1 MRKNLDTNVGHGT
14 KKMKSVPYLKLS
26 EDGVYYYRRRVP
38 TALVPYFNKNF
49 IKLSLNTKDF
59 KKARLLRDEVNHF
72 YQTQFDAKEKLL
84 SLKQSS
90 ASPILKTNLIEF
102 VLNDSNQKQLGKTF
116 LRQLLKADEDMRL
129 FYGEDI
135 DQLNEDYRAKIFQ
148 GDSFKI
154 KSDAIRSYKNIEAF
168 YDFAWLIASN
178 AGIDF
183 DSLDDT
189 EKKKLTREYL
199 IQEQQ
204 AGKVIS
210 ERDNNNW
217 QDTDSIV
224 KLEEQYEPSKTNW
237 KAVYELW
244 EISGEKRKET
254 VNSYKQEFELFKT
267 FVKNKSIETVDYK
280 DALAYQKS
288 LIDTNSI
295 SNATVKKRMG
305 FLKTIFSKSFRN
317 HLLKINPFDIEFVK
331 VKKNGKPR
339 SPFDTED
346 LVKIFTSPVFSSGQR
361 GLGCGGEASVWIP
374 ILAYATGA
382 REDEICQLRVANL
395 KIESGIY
402 YLEITEEDEEGKDV
416 SKLKTVNAVRKVP
429 LHKDV
434 INAGFIEFVRTQKQT
449 YIFNDLSLRDGSIKR
464 NINWGKWFMRYLR
477 NTVQIT
483 NRKKV
488 FHSFRHTFVDLC
500 RNHGVT
506 EEKRRALVGHAQEG
520 VDGDYGNGFDVIT
533 LNDEIQKIKF
543 PVPIPSIIK

>member
-1 MRKNLDTNVGHGT
+1 MSKNLDTNVGHGT
-14 KKMKSVPYLKLS
+14 EKMKSVPYLKLS

-38 TALVPYFNKNF
+38 TALIPYFNKNF

-84 SLKQSS
+84 SLKQPS
-90 ASPILKTNLIEF
+90 ASPIVKTDLIEF
-102 VLNDSNQKQLGKTF
+102 SLNDSNQKKLGKTF
-116 LRQLLKADEDMRL
+116 LRQLLKADDDMRL
-129 FYGEDI
+129 VYGDDI

-224 KLEEQYEPSKTNW
+224 KLEELYEPSKTNW

-254 VNSYKQEFELFKT
+254 VNSYKLEFELFKK
-267 FVKNKSIETVDYK
+267 FVKNKSIEAVDYK

-295 SNATVKKRMG
+295 GNATIKKRMG

-331 VKKNGKPR
+331 VKRNGKLR

-346 LVKIFTSPVFSSGQR
+346 LIKIFTSPVFSSGQR

-402 YLEITEEDEEGKDV
+402 YLEITEEDEEGKAV
-416 SKLKTVNAVRKVP
+416 NKLKTVNAVRKVP

-434 INAGFIEFVRTQKQT
+434 INAGFIEFVTAQKQT

-464 NINWGKWFMRYLR
+464 SVNWGKWFMRYLR

-500 RNHGVT
+500 RNHGVP
-506 EEKRRALVGHAQEG
+506 EEIRRALVGHAQEG
-520 VDGDYGNGFDVIT
+520 VGGDYGDGFDVKK

-543 PVPIPSIIK
+543 PVPIPSIIE